1 MDHGSC
7 EDISNLLNET
17 LRVLSEHGRT
27 MDDVLWIGCKDFRIP
42 IERFLELADDIYYN
56 SYGGVEVAADL
67 MVVGDGWWLSRW
79 EYDGSEGWEYNEPP
93 KMPEEVRDVECLMF
107 ASADSLE
114 KVNDPE
120 YIEGNRPTGRF
131 YVGVFDEYYKG
142 DMKGRKKE
150 MYQYDRWWATLKE
163 DTGNRSMIE

>member
-7 EDISNLLNET
+7 EDISNLLDET

-27 MDDVLWIGCKDFRIP
+27 MDDVLWIGCKDFKIP

-93 KMPEEVRDVECLMF
+93 KMPEEVRDVERLMF

-114 KVNDPE
+114 KVNDSE

>member
-7 EDISNLLNET
+7 EDISNLLDET

-56 SYGGVEVAADL
+56 IYGGVEVAADL

-93 KMPEEVRDVECLMF
+93 KMPEEVRDVERLMF
-107 ASADSLE
+107 HSADSLE
-114 KVNDPE
+114 EVNDPE
-120 YIEGNRPTGRF
+120 YIQGNRPTGRF

-142 DMKGRKKE
+142 DMKGRKNE

-163 DTGNRSMIE
+163 DTGNLSMIE